1 MKRTRGVSL
10 VEAVVA
16 LAVMAFGM
24 VGIVAL
30 QASMRQNADI
40 AKQRSEAVRIA
51 QDAIEK
57 ARAFTALSTTAGR
70 AAYSEINDASDTVT
84 GVNAD
89 YTRTITATN
98 HGSGRTKTLKVQV
111 AWNDRAGN
119 AQAVQL
125 ETAVTGS
132 VPELASTIFLPPF
145 AAEGSWFRL
154 PRARHGSIPPGAVDE
169 GDGTSTFSPPGAGTL
184 RWRFSNST
192 GLITHVCDSLTLS
205 CIPMTARLLAGLVN
219 FATGLAQPTAA
230 EAENPPGPAFP
241 VEVEVVTTAPTS
253 SVVSCFEQTGSVVV
267 AYFCAVPADALASWS
282 GRSRIVGL
290 PLVGA
295 IADAAPAASF
305 KVCRYTP
312 VRGSHPTVGSGITNE
327 EHPLDYAGVTKSLT
341 NQHFLVIRAGDGST
355 PFECPADDSAT
366 PLINSNTW
374 HHQPSA

>member
-51 QDAIEK
+51 QDAVEK
-57 ARAFTALSTTAGR
+57 ARAFTALSTTPGR
-70 AAYSEINDASDTVT
+70 AAYSEINDVTDTVA
-84 GVNAD
+84 GINAD
-89 YTRTITATN
+89 YTRTITATD

-111 AWNDRAGN
+111 GWNDRSGN

-145 AAEGSWFRL
+145 AGDGSWTRM
-154 PRARHGSIPPGAVDE
+154 PRARHGSIPPGAVDQ
-169 GDGTSTFSPPGAGTL
+169 GDGTSIFSPPGAGTVQ
-184 RWRFSNST
+184 WRFSNTT
-192 GLITHVCDSLTLS
+192 GFITHFCDAITLS
-205 CIPMTARLLAGLVN
+205 CTPTTARLLAGFVN
-219 FATGLAQPTAA
+219 FATGLAQPTPVQA
-230 EAENPPGPAFP
+230 ESPPGPAFA
-241 VEVEVVTTAPTS
+241 VEVEVVTTLPAS
-253 SVVSCFEQTGSVVV
+253 DVVSCFEQADSLLV
-267 AYFCAVPADALASWS
+267 AYFCAVPITTSTPWS
-282 GRSRIVGL
+282 GRSRVVGL

-295 IADAAPAASF
+295 AADSGPTSSF

-312 VRGSHPTVGSGITNE
+312 VRGSHPAVGSGVTNE
-327 EHPLDYAGVTKSLT
+327 EHPLDYVGVTQSLT
-341 NQHFLVIRAGDGST
+341 NQNFLVVRAGDGST
-355 PFECPADDSAT
+355 PFECPADDTAT

-374 HHQPSA
+374 YHQPSA